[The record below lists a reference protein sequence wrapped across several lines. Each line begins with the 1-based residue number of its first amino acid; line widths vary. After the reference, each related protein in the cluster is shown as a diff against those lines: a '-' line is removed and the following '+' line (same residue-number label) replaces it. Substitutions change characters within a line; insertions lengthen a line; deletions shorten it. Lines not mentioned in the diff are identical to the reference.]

1 MQKRSKAW
9 SERLNVPKRCGL
21 RGHLFTGDKET
32 TD

>member
-1 MQKRSKAW
+1 MRTRSKAW

-21 RGHLFTGDKET
+21 RGHLLKGDKET